1 LLDLKNLIDKFFQ
14 YFYEKNIEIYNEFS
28 FQHELGIFLRRELP
42 DYKVQF
48 ERNISYFRIK
58 TKTIKKEIDISIFN
72 IYKTEIYAIE
82 LKFPNNGQYPEAM
95 YSIVKDIKFI
105 EELKEEGFTKNA
117 VIIFVLDK
125 LFYGGNKNSGIYK
138 YFRKENKIYG
148 DIYKPTGITKKI
160 EFINIKGKYNL
171 NWKTLSTSERFCI
184 IEI

>member
-1 LLDLKNLIDKFFQ
+1 MLDLKNLIDKFFQ

-105 EELKEEGFTKNA
+105 EELKEEGFTKM
-117 VIIFVLDK
+117 L
-125 LFYGGNKNSGIYK
+125 
-138 YFRKENKIYG
+138 
-148 DIYKPTGITKKI
+148 
-160 EFINIKGKYNL
+160 
-171 NWKTLSTSERFCI
+171 
-184 IEI
+184 